1 MIKTYV
7 LDTNVLLHDPG
18 AIFKFED
25 NHIVIPIVVVE
36 ELDNFKK
43 SQDMLG
49 QNARRVSNAIDALK
63 TKGSLQDGVPLEHA
77 GTLRVAFNGNLN
89 LIPLMLQGEKADTH
103 ILGCA
108 LANQKSE
115 AKLAAK
121 EKRDSMPVV
130 LVSKD
135 TNLRIKAE
143 ALGIRAQDY
152 ENDRIPDVS
161 NLYGEARIIEMP
173 VEVFSVLANIGE
185 TNAAPLKEFG
195 VEVNE
200 CFVAR
205 CGTSSILARHS
216 ASSGA
221 IVNLSRNGDKDV
233 HGILP
238 KNKEQRFAL
247 ELLMDP
253 TVSLVTLAG
262 MAGTGKTLLALAAG
276 LNQVME
282 DGRFSR
288 LMACRPVFPM
298 GKDLGYLPGD
308 IAEKIN
314 PWMQPIFDNI
324 ACLYGAFKPGKRGKG
339 KSERTEG
346 ERIKYPT
353 RPHEELM
360 AYGILEVEPLTYI
373 RGRSIPNQFILVD
386 EAQNL
391 TPHEVKTILTRA
403 GEGSKIVLTGDPYQ
417 IDNPFVDA
425 ASNGLS
431 HVANRFRSQPEAGH
445 VTLIRGER
453 SRLAEKAAKLL

>member
-25 NHIVIPIVVVE
+25 NHVVIPIVVVE

-77 GTLRVAFNGNLN
+77 GTLRVAFNGNAN

-108 LANQKSE
+108 IAYQKSE
-115 AKLAAK
+115 SRLAAK

-161 NLYGEARIIEMP
+161 NLYGDARIIEMP
-173 VEVFSVLANIGE
+173 VAVFGALAGNGE
-185 TNAAPLKEFG
+185 TEAAAVKEFG

-216 ASSGA
+216 AFSGA
-221 IVNLSRNGDKDV
+221 IVNLSKNGDKDV

-238 KNKEQRFAL
+238 KN
-247 ELLMDP
+247 
-253 TVSLVTLAG
+253 
-262 MAGTGKTLLALAAG
+262 
-276 LNQVME
+276 
-282 DGRFSR
+282 
-288 LMACRPVFPM
+288 
-298 GKDLGYLPGD
+298 
-308 IAEKIN
+308 
-314 PWMQPIFDNI
+314 
-324 ACLYGAFKPGKRGKG
+324 
-339 KSERTEG
+339 
-346 ERIKYPT
+346 
-353 RPHEELM
+353 
-360 AYGILEVEPLTYI
+360 
-373 RGRSIPNQFILVD
+373 
-386 EAQNL
+386 
-391 TPHEVKTILTRA
+391 
-403 GEGSKIVLTGDPYQ
+403 
-417 IDNPFVDA
+417 
-425 ASNGLS
+425 
-431 HVANRFRSQPEAGH
+431 
-445 VTLIRGER
+445 
-453 SRLAEKAAKLL
+453 